1 MTSITFNDSEMASII
16 VIIRESDIQG
26 SAARLIVAMEDKL
39 IAAAKIV
46 QDNLDSETPV
56 ADLAYEVSFDAREL
70 GALVQMASS
79 IKTKGAAAR
88 EIASVQDKL
97 EPAAEKAAEDFQ
109 AAA

>member
-1 MTSITFNDSEMASII
+1 MIIFSDSEMASVIT
-16 VIIRESDIQG
+16 IIRDSDIQG

-46 QDNLDSETPV
+46 QDGLEPDTPV
-56 ADLAYEVSFDAREL
+56 DDLEYEVTFDATEL

-79 IKTKGAAAR
+79 IQTKGASAR
-88 EIASVQDKL
+88 AIASVQDKL
-97 EPAAEKAAEDFQ
+97 EPAAEAEQQRQ